1 MNTPGAT
8 IEALRYVES
17 ELAGVRDALVRA
29 DRRTLHTIWEE
40 ARNWRMRAESPGT
53 VAITTVDGDFTIPGD
68 KSISHRALIMAALS
82 TGSTRITGILES
94 ADVRSTA
101 GVLRELGVDVPE
113 LGPDITVQGV
123 GLRGLREPSV
133 PLDCGNSGT
142 TTRLMAGVVAGS
154 GVSAKFI
161 GDESLSGRPM
171 RRIARPLEAMGARL
185 ELPSHGGLPMVVHG
199 AELRGIEWESE
210 VASGQVKSAVLLAAL
225 VAGVEAKISEPVR
238 SRDHTER
245 MLMARGAELRITET
259 TVALAPVR
267 ELIAVDQEVPG
278 DPSSAAFI
286 AALAALAD
294 RGRVRIRNVC
304 MNETRAGFLR
314 LIHQMGGHV
323 MRVDERICGGEI
335 VADVVVGGGT
345 QLGGVDV
352 GGDEIPSMID
362 ELPLLACLATR
373 AEGTTRITGAEELRV
388 KESDRITA
396 VVTNLSVIGADA
408 EELPDG
414 MVVRG
419 SRRPLRGR
427 VVTHGDHRL
436 AMAFGVLGALAGN
449 DIEIDDRDCV
459 NVSFPGFWDVLA
471 RVVKL

>member
-1 MNTPGAT
+1 MPQRSIG
-8 IEALRYVES
+8 
-17 ELAGVRDALVRA
+17 
-29 DRRTLHTIWEE
+29 TL
-40 ARNWRMRAESPGT
+40 
-53 VAITTVDGDFTIPGD
+53 F
-68 KSISHRALIMAALS
+68 
-82 TGSTRITGILES
+82 
-94 ADVRSTA
+94 
-101 GVLRELGVDVPE
+101 
-113 LGPDITVQGV
+113 
-123 GLRGLREPSV
+123 
-133 PLDCGNSGT
+133 
-142 TTRLMAGVVAGS
+142 
-154 GVSAKFI
+154 
-161 GDESLSGRPM
+161 
-171 RRIARPLEAMGARL
+171 
-185 ELPSHGGLPMVVHG
+185 MVFV
-199 AELRGIEWESE
+199 
-210 VASGQVKSAVLLAAL
+210 
-225 VAGVEAKISEPVR
+225 
-238 SRDHTER
+238 
-245 MLMARGAELRITET
+245 
-259 TVALAPVR
+259 
-267 ELIAVDQEVPG
+267 
-278 DPSSAAFI
+278 
-286 AALAALAD
+286 
-294 RGRVRIRNVC
+294 
-304 MNETRAGFLR
+304 
-314 LIHQMGGHV
+314 
-323 MRVDERICGGEI
+323 GEI

>member
-1 MNTPGAT
+1 
-8 IEALRYVES
+8 
-17 ELAGVRDALVRA
+17 
-29 DRRTLHTIWEE
+29 
-40 ARNWRMRAESPGT
+40 
-53 VAITTVDGDFTIPGD
+53 
-68 KSISHRALIMAALS
+68 
-82 TGSTRITGILES
+82 
-94 ADVRSTA
+94 
-101 GVLRELGVDVPE
+101 
-113 LGPDITVQGV
+113 
-123 GLRGLREPSV
+123 
-133 PLDCGNSGT
+133 
-142 TTRLMAGVVAGS
+142 
-154 GVSAKFI
+154 
-161 GDESLSGRPM
+161 M